1 MEFWTPT
8 DFHSADRQLSEEK
21 LGAYFLHRGVDMNRS
36 RAVRTAMLVLA
47 VAALGCQETRPISL
61 NAPSLFLPSPQGVWA
76 GPLTLVGTSGGECV
90 GSVVPSFLPT
100 NDFGTAIVTQSASG
114 LQGTL
119 TMEGTGLA
127 CKYSGTSTA
136 VNIAM
141 NATACDRTGLIVQC
155 VGDARKLELVG
166 SSVIGSWNGDQMTG
180 VTTSTY
186 NVFTVGNPPIGVGSL
201 IATHSFE
208 ATRR

>member
-1 MEFWTPT
+1 
-8 DFHSADRQLSEEK
+8 
-21 LGAYFLHRGVDMNRS
+21 
-36 RAVRTAMLVLA
+36 MLVLA
-47 VAALGCQETRPISL
+47 VAALGCQGTRPLSPT
-61 NAPSLFLPSPQGVWA
+61 APLVFLPSPQGVWA

-90 GSVVPSFLPT
+90 GSVIPSFLPT
-100 NDFGTAIVTQSASG
+100 NDFGTATVTDTG
-114 LQGTL
+114 LDLQATL

-127 CKYSGTSTA
+127 CKYTGTSTG

-141 NATACDRTGLIVQC
+141 NATECNRTGLIVQC

-166 SSVIGSWNGDQMTG
+166 SSVIGSWNGDQMIG

-186 NVFTVGNPPIGVGSL
+186 NVFTVANPPIGVGSL
-201 IATHSFE
+201 IATHNFT

>member
-1 MEFWTPT
+1 
-8 DFHSADRQLSEEK
+8 
-21 LGAYFLHRGVDMNRS
+21 
-36 RAVRTAMLVLA
+36 
-47 VAALGCQETRPISL
+47 
-61 NAPSLFLPSPQGVWA
+61 
-76 GPLTLVGTSGGECV
+76 
-90 GSVVPSFLPT
+90 LPT
-100 NDFGTAIVTQSASG
+100 NDFGTATVTESASG

-127 CKYSGTSTA
+127 CKYSGTSTG

-166 SSVIGSWNGDQMTG
+166 SSVLGSWNSDQMEG

-186 NVFTVGNPPIGVGSL
+186 NVFTVGDHPIGVGSL
-201 IATHSFE
+201 IATHRFT